1 MPKIREKYKVK
12 TNLIY
17 SNYGIVCNESSLITG
32 KQIESINLTIKR
44 TLKRRGKIIMRVF
57 PHRSVT
63 KKPTEV
69 RMGKGKG
76 NVAYWVQPVQSGSV
90 ILELKTDSLL
100 IAKTALNSVRFKL
113 PFKTKLVLI
122 KETK

>member
-1 MPKIREKYKVK
+1 MKPKFTKFKKYHMPKIREKYKVK

-63 KKPTEV
+63 KKPTEECAQMHTSTP
-69 RMGKGKG
+69 R
-76 NVAYWVQPVQSGSV
+76 
-90 ILELKTDSLL
+90 I
-100 IAKTALNSVRFKL
+100 
-113 PFKTKLVLI
+113 
-122 KETK
+122 

>member
-76 NVAYWVQPVQSGSV
+76 NVAY
-90 ILELKTDSLL
+90 
-100 IAKTALNSVRFKL
+100 
-113 PFKTKLVLI
+113 
-122 KETK
+122 